1 MHDLNSNTPNFQLG
15 DQVLIKI
22 DKVPNGLSS
31 KLYDKSDGP
40 YRIVEVG
47 PNFTYMLRRCSDNKL
62 HGSMMNAS
70 NLKRYYDPEVTR
82 PTFHTQG
89 QGQDEIQV
97 QQDEVD
103 NNDTDTEQDEG
114 LGQLFND
121 QNVAV
126 NGHQTGIQNES
137 TDSGQMSDEDSDTQD
152 EAIYDPQKKWKF
164 TKFLRGRF
172 KNGRREIYVEWED
185 GSKTWEPDQCFD
197 DEVLEMINRKF
208 TKLGTVRKSCFKRNY

>member
-1 MHDLNSNTPNFQLG
+1 
-15 DQVLIKI
+15 
-22 DKVPNGLSS
+22 
-31 KLYDKSDGP
+31 
-40 YRIVEVG
+40 
-47 PNFTYMLRRCSDNKL
+47 
-62 HGSMMNAS
+62 MMNAS

-152 EAIYDPQKKWKF
+152 EAIYDPQEKVEIHKVFERSFQKWS
-164 TKFLRGRF
+164 T
-172 KNGRREIYVEWED
+172 
-185 GSKTWEPDQCFD
+185 
-197 DEVLEMINRKF
+197 
-208 TKLGTVRKSCFKRNY
+208 RNLC